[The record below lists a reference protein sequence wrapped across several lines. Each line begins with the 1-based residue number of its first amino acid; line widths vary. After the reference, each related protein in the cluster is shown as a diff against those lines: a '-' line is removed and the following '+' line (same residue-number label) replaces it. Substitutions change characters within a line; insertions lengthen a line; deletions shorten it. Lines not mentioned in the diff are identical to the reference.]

1 MELNL
6 YLKENYRYN
15 LNYSLLEDIIDQIL
29 EKFNLNENKTHK
41 EIDYNN
47 EE

>member
-1 MELNL
+1 MELKL
-6 YLKENYRYN
+6 YLKENYGYN

-29 EKFNLNENKTHK
+29 EKFNLNENKTEK

>member
-15 LNYSLLEDIIDQIL
+15 LNYSLLEDIINQIL
-29 EKFNLNENKTHK
+29 EKFNLNENKTEK